1 MKKWFFPG
9 VEACREQT
17 GAEGFIVS
25 GFLHFKFLFKPL
37 NTIHNRKNYTFHFFH
52 FCIRFVHDI
61 GGKCYLLLEGLQM
74 REEEEETMV
83 DEAELS
89 NQPVGQAVGVGVIFK
104 PSSQR

>member
-1 MKKWFFPG
+1 MTFFISLTINFWT
-9 VEACREQT
+9 C
-17 GAEGFIVS
+17 
-25 GFLHFKFLFKPL
+25 LH
-37 NTIHNRKNYTFHFFH
+37 
-52 FCIRFVHDI
+52 CIRFVHDI

-74 REEEEETMV
+74 REGEEEETMV